1 MKQRLVA
8 TAAVLAAL
16 LGIGVVYSAR
26 SAGQQPA
33 PRIQRSSV
41 NVVRVKPDMIDAWV
55 DFQTRRT
62 IPALKKA
69 GVVQRDA
76 YQSIYGTAF
85 EYRFVT
91 PLAKFAD
98 RDNPQSPIEQ
108 ALGAAGAKEY
118 GDAYRTLIVGSQ
130 VSVIQGIADA
140 SFDPTPDAA
149 YRVLVL
155 SLVHVTPG
163 HNAEYANYV
172 RNDLLPIQK
181 QGQVK
186 RYLLSQVIF
195 GGDPNEYRTAS
206 FMEKFADLDGGPATV
221 RVLGQEG
228 AAKLVQK
235 TAGIV
240 TSVERRVYLRN
251 EALSFRVKPTT

>member
-1 MKQRLVA
+1 MAVASPSSSLLPVTSYPRDFSASLALAITTAVPAKSSISTSLRLSP
-8 TAAVLAAL
+8 TA
-16 LGIGVVYSAR
+16 ITPSR
-26 SAGQQPA
+26 
-33 PRIQRSSV
+33 
-41 NVVRVKPDMIDAWV
+41 
-55 DFQTRRT
+55 
-62 IPALKKA
+62 
-69 GVVQRDA
+69 
-76 YQSIYGTAF
+76 
-85 EYRFVT
+85 VT

-130 VSVIQGIADA
+130 LSVVQGIADA
-140 SFDPTPDAA
+140 SFDPSPDAV

-163 HNAEYANYV
+163 HNADYANYIK
-172 RNDLLPIQK
+172 NDLLPIQK

-186 RYLLSQVIF
+186 RYLLNQVVF

-206 FMEKFADLDGGPATV
+206 FMDKFADLDGGPATV
-221 RVLGQEG
+221 RVLGPEG
-228 AAKLVQK
+228 AAKLAQK

>member
-1 MKQRLVA
+1 MKQRLIA

-16 LGIGVVYSAR
+16 LGIGVVYSTR
-26 SAGQQPA
+26 SSGQQPA

-55 DFQTRRT
+55 DFQTKRT

-85 EYRFVT
+85 DYAQVH
-91 PLAKFAD
+91 AAVSV
-98 RDNPQSPIEQ
+98 NPQSPIEQ